1 MYGLPE
7 NSTTDEDGQL
17 DPVVRRGP
25 PLVPSSV
32 SLSATAEILVAQS
45 RSPGYCRFMILGLH
59 HTGVATPDMKRLS
72 RFYVDLFHGRILG
85 EFAWDE
91 DTVAMSA
98 RLGLA
103 KSAGRLMML
112 GFDGARLELFQFDR
126 PVIALPDVP
135 PSVARPGFSH
145 ICFEVDD
152 VRGEYARLSDA
163 GMTFHARP
171 MAMPAGGA
179 FTYGRDP
186 DGNVVEL
193 LQAPK

>member
-17 DPVVRRGP
+17 DPVVSRGP

-32 SLSATAEILVAQS
+32 SFSATAEIPVAKC
-45 RSPGYCRFMILGLH
+45 RAPGYCRFMILGFH
-59 HTGVATPDMKRLS
+59 HAGVATPDMERLS

-85 EFAWDE
+85 EFEWD
-91 DTVAMSA
+91 DDAVAMSA

-112 GFDGARLELFQFDR
+112 GFGGARLELFQFDW
-126 PVIALPDVP
+126 PAIALPDVP

-152 VRGEYARLSDA
+152 IRAEFTRLSDA
-163 GMTFHARP
+163 GMTFHAQP
-171 MAMPAGGA
+171 MTMPAGGA

-193 LQAPK
+193 LQAPG